1 MHLSYKRLMSYLLL
15 LFCSSYPRF
24 LLSIF
29 PSLILIFSFFFLEL
43 CITLFNHHFFV
54 FRSSSFI
61 FLSFVFPLLSQSWEF
76 AYLLIRSLL
85 FRSKSLIL
93 SERAT
98 VSNSLSLL
106 FKKSDMSDSLEMRA
120 YRSQKRVIC

>member
-43 CITLFNHHFFV
+43 CITLFKHHFFV
-54 FRSSSFI
+54 FPSSSFI

-76 AYLLIRSLL
+76 AYLL
-85 FRSKSLIL
+85 F
-93 SERAT
+93 A
-98 VSNSLSLL
+98 LSLKITH
-106 FKKSDMSDSLEMRA
+106 FERKSNREQFTLVA
-120 YRSQKRVIC
+120 L